1 VIQKLRGCS
10 YPPVL
15 FVQTKP
21 FEIAAFTPQFLLL
34 RRFVNEARDN
44 LRRAAE
50 SHRDVLK
57 YRNQRRA
64 DDLAAAEGRIVQAQ
78 ERLNDAEQAAAVKD
92 DASFDVAEACRRAGA
107 RYAWWPEDLYVDPRH
122 HRYRGQP
129 LTPEEVV
136 EIGPMKLT
144 RLINAGA
151 IVVAAET

>member
-1 VIQKLRGCS
+1 VR
-10 YPPVL
+10 
-15 FVQTKP
+15 TKP

-34 RRFVNEARDN
+34 RRFVAEARDD

-50 SHRDVLK
+50 SHRDVLQ
-57 YRNQRRA
+57 YGNQRRA
-64 DDLAAAEGRIVQAQ
+64 KGLAAAEGRIVQAQ
-78 ERLNDAEQAAAVKD
+78 ERLSDAEQALIAVKD
-92 DASFDVAEACRRAGA
+92 DASFDVAMACRRADA

-151 IVVAAET
+151 IVVAAEA